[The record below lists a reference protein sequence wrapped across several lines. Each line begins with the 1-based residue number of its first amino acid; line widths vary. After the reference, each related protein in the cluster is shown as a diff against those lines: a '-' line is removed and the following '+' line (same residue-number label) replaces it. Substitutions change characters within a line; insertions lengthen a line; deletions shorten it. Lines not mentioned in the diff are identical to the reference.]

1 MTSYET
7 YRREKSF
14 VPDVLPWL
22 VAAAALLGYL
32 LTLNHWVSMNSL
44 LTTSQVAGWGWP
56 QNFLGPVHFLATYP
70 LRWLSPAWLPLGF
83 NVFTAL
89 CAAATLG
96 QLARA
101 IALLPHDRT
110 QAQREREFNE
120 FSLLTTRTAWLPVVL
135 ATVVCGLQL
144 SFWENAIVGTGEMLD
159 LLLVAYVVRC
169 LLEFRIDG
177 RDSRLTRAAL
187 VFGAAMANQS
197 LMILMLP
204 LFLAAL
210 LWIKGLGF
218 FNFRFLVRMALVGLA
233 GLALCLLMPWIQSHA
248 VDAGG
253 TYWEML
259 RFNLGNQKNF
269 IFGMPLKDL
278 SVLAITSLVP
288 LLVMSIRWA
297 ASSGDNSPTGIA
309 LGSFLFHVGHA
320 ALLLM
325 CLWVA
330 FDPPFSPRMY
340 PRQVGV
346 GLSFLPLYFLS
357 ALGVGYYSG
366 YLLLIFGKRNRN
378 LPHNSSTNATNTLV
392 KIGVWLLLLA
402 VPAGLLYKNLPQ
414 IQASRD
420 RTLGDFATLL
430 VADLP
435 QQSAVVLSD
444 DPRFSFLAEAALHR
458 NGAATKHIIL
468 NTYALTYPP
477 YHRFLQHTFA
487 PQWHDDLGTNQPQTQ
502 IQPAALIE
510 LLTAAAKTH
519 EIYYLHP
526 SFGYYFEKF
535 YPETR
540 GLISRLHLY
549 PDKTVSPPPPTEEN
563 IAHNRTFWE
572 RDHADAL
579 QRVAKQLSD
588 KPNSGAR
595 IESRFSKIFNLRRE
609 PNSAALWAGSMY
621 SRSLNSWGITLQQNN
636 QITPAGWCFQRAIEL
651 NPGNVAAEINLGF
664 NGKLRASDSSP
675 FKLTKPMEDHLAGF
689 RNWEIFLRENG
700 PLDEPQYCYQQG
712 VTFTQGGLYREAAA
726 QFLRARQLSPD
737 NLGTY
742 LWLAQIY
749 NFWQLSDTTLE
760 LIRDARALPSAALA
774 EPATQIELASAE
786 ATAYFNKNQPALAT
800 SVLQNT
806 LAKLPKNETALNVAL
821 RLYLTYQ
828 HYTNALA
835 IVEQQLQLNPDD
847 PAIRNNQA
855 FVCLQLQR
863 YDQAIPLLDRTLA
876 DQPGNAPALLNRA
889 IAHLQVGHLAEARQD
904 YAALQLLAPDAH
916 QIYYGLG
923 EIAYLQKDKTNAI
936 ANYKLYLEKAPP
948 HTDEA
953 KLVAARLKELQ
964 SP

>member
-22 VAAAALLGYL
+22 IAAVALLGYL
-32 LTLNHWVSMNSL
+32 LTLNHWVSMGSL

-56 QNFLGPVHFLATYP
+56 QNFLNPVLFLATYP
-70 LRWLSPAWLPLGF
+70 LRWLPPASLPLAF
-83 NVFTAL
+83 NTFTAV

-144 SFWENAIVGTGEMLD
+144 TFWENAIVGTGEMLD
-159 LLLVAYVVRC
+159 LLLLAYVVRC

-177 RDSRLTRAAL
+177 RERRLTRAAL

-204 LFLAAL
+204 AFLAAL
-210 LWIKGLGF
+210 LWIKGLSF

-233 GLALCLLMPWIQSHA
+233 GLALFLLMPWIQSQA

-253 TYWEML
+253 TYWETL

-269 IFGMPLKDL
+269 IFGMPMKGL
-278 SVLAITSLVP
+278 SVLALTSLLP
-288 LLVMSIRWA
+288 LVVMGIRWA

-309 LGSFLFHVGHA
+309 LGSFLFHLGHA
-320 ALLLM
+320 ALLLV

-357 ALGVGYYSG
+357 ALAVGYYSG
-366 YLLLIFGKRNRN
+366 YLLLVFGKRSRN
-378 LPHNSSTNATNTLV
+378 QPHSSSTNTVNIAMQA
-392 KIGVWLLLLA
+392 GVWLLLLA

-420 RTLGDFATLL
+420 RSLGDFAAML
-430 VADLP
+430 VGDLP

-444 DPRFSFLAEAALHR
+444 DPRFSFLAEAALRR
-458 NGAATKHIIL
+458 NGASTKHIIL
-468 NTYALTYPP
+468 NTYALTYAP
-477 YHRFLQHTFA
+477 YHRFLQHKFA

-502 IQPAALIE
+502 IQPQSLVE

-519 EIYYLHP
+519 EVYYLHP
-526 SFGYYFEKF
+526 SFGYYFERF
-535 YPETR
+535 YSVTH
-540 GLISRLHLY
+540 GLVSRLHLY
-549 PDKTVSPPPPTEEN
+549 PDKTISPPPPTAEN
-563 IAHNRTFWE
+563 IAHNRAFWE
-572 RDHADAL
+572 RDHTDAL
-579 QRVAKQLSD
+579 QRVAKQLAD
-588 KPNSGAR
+588 KPTGAAR

-609 PNSAALWAGSMY
+609 PNAPALWAGSMY
-621 SRSLNSWGITLQQNN
+621 SRSLNSWGITLQQND
-636 QITPAGWCFQRAIEL
+636 QIAPAGWCFQRAIEL
-651 NPGNVAAEINLGF
+651 NPGNIAAEINLGF
-664 NGKLRASDSSP
+664 NEKLRAADHSP
-675 FKLTKPMEDHLAGF
+675 FKLTKPMEDRLAGF
-689 RNWEIFLRENG
+689 RNWEVLLRENG

-712 VTFTQGGLYREAAA
+712 VTFTQGGLYRQAAA
-726 QFLRARQLSPD
+726 QFLRAKQLSPD
-737 NLGTY
+737 NLGNY

-749 NFWQLSDTTLE
+749 NFWQISDTTLE
-760 LIRDARALPSAALA
+760 LIRDARALPAAALA
-774 EPATQIELASAE
+774 EPTSQIELASTE
-786 ATAYFNKNQPALAT
+786 ATAYFNKNEPALAAG
-800 SVLQNT
+800 VLQNT
-806 LAKLPKNETALNVAL
+806 IAALPKNETILNVAL

-828 HYTNALA
+828 RYTNALA
-835 IVEQQLQLNPDD
+835 IVEQQLHLNPDD
-847 PAIRNNQA
+847 PIVRNNQA
-855 FVCLQLQR
+855 FVYLQLQR
-863 YDQAIPLLDRTLA
+863 YTQAIPLLDRTLTE
-876 DQPGNAPALLNRA
+876 QPGNAPALLNRA

-923 EIAYLQKDKTNAI
+923 EIAYLQKDKPTAI
-936 ANYKLYLEKAPP
+936 ANYKLYLVKAPP
-948 HTDEA
+948 KTDEA
-953 KLVAARLKELQ
+953 RLVAARLKELQ